1 MGETRH
7 NSFKFENGRANR
19 SLLKDARHEC
29 KRKSH
34 FYIRCTVHD
43 IESVSRVIGVNLRG
57 GVDATLC
64 SMVRFTC
71 KN

>member
-19 SLLKDARHEC
+19 SLLQTHDMNVKEKVIFIYVARFTI
-29 KRKSH
+29 S
-34 FYIRCTVHD
+34 
-43 IESVSRVIGVNLRG
+43 SVSRVIGMNLRE